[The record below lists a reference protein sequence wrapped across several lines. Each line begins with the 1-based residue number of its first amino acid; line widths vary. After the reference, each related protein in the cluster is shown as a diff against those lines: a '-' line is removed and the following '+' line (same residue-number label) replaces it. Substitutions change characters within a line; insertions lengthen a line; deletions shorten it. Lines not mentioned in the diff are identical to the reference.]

1 VQLGYRIQISEAK
14 SVTDMPFMSIDDPE
28 FWKNCP
34 QSLEL
39 ISKSMEGTGG
49 GVAYFVMGEPKDNAP
64 TVVALRMAPNW
75 VLPRHARDCYRFE
88 VAVQGTLDVGERVLK
103 VGDVMVSEPTIFYG
117 PRVAGPEG
125 CTTFEIFSNYAA
137 SHEAILDLAG
147 SRVKFDVSKPGE
159 FKRMMEAQ
167 RAIRKPTA

>member
-1 VQLGYRIQISEAK
+1 
-14 SVTDMPFMSIDDPE
+14 MPFMSIDDPE

-34 QSLEL
+34 QGLEL
-39 ISKSMEGTGG
+39 IPKSMEGTGG
-49 GVAYFVMGEPKDNAP
+49 GVSYFVMGEPKDNAP

-88 VAVQGTLDVGERVLK
+88 VVVQGTLDVGERILK
-103 VGDVMVSEPTIFYG
+103 VGDVMVSEPNIFYG
-117 PRVAGPEG
+117 PHVAGPEG
-125 CTTFEIFSNYAA
+125 CTTFEIFSNHAA

-159 FKRMMEAQ
+159 FRRMMEAQ
-167 RAIRKPTA
+167 RAIRNPTA

>member
-1 VQLGYRIQISEAK
+1 MLGRRSTSSAGRNDHDRRCISSLLAAATGSCADWVQLGYRTQISEAR

-34 QSLEL
+34 QGLEL

-75 VLPRHARDCYRFE
+75 VLPRHAHDCYRFE
-88 VAVQGTLDVGERVLK
+88 VVV
-103 VGDVMVSEPTIFYG
+103 
-117 PRVAGPEG
+117 
-125 CTTFEIFSNYAA
+125 
-137 SHEAILDLAG
+137 
-147 SRVKFDVSKPGE
+147 
-159 FKRMMEAQ
+159 
-167 RAIRKPTA
+167 